1 MKLALLSDLHANR
14 HALQACLADARTRD
28 ASQYAFLGDLVGYGG
43 EPGAV
48 LDTVMEMA
56 SRGAWVLRGNHDDAA
71 LAPLANSGRADH
83 AGAVWTAGKL
93 TTAQRDFLAGLPMT
107 LRHEFILLVHASARE
122 PERWTYVVDAQRAA
136 DSLDFAGDATHVFGG
151 HVHEQ
156 RLFFQGSVGKTM
168 AFEPTP
174 GIAVP
179 VPRHRR
185 WLATVGSVGQ
195 PRDGRSEA
203 MYALFDSDALKLTFV
218 RVPYDHAAAARAVR
232 AAGLP
237 EPDALRLGEGR

>member
-14 HALQACLADARTRD
+14 HALEACLSDARARH

-43 EPGAV
+43 EPRAV

-56 SRGAWVLRGNHDDAA
+56 AQGAWVVRGNHDDAA
-71 LAPLANSGRADH
+71 LAPVAGSTRADQ
-83 AGAVWTAGKL
+83 AGAAWTATQL
-93 TTAQRDFLAGLPMT
+93 TPADRAFLSGLPMT
-107 LRHEFILLVHASARE
+107 LRRDFILLVHASAHE
-122 PERWTYVVDAQRAA
+122 PERWTYVTDARRAG
-136 DSLDFAGDATHVFGG
+136 DSLDHADGASHVFSG

-156 RLFFQGSVGKTM
+156 RLFYRGAAGRAM

-174 GIAVP
+174 GVAVP

-185 WLATVGSVGQ
+185 WVATVGSTGQ
-195 PRDGRSEA
+195 PRDGRSDA
-203 MYALFDSDALKLTFV
+203 MYALFDTGAMTLTFL
-218 RVPYDHAAAARAVR
+218 RVPYDHAAAARAIR

-237 EPDALRLGEGR
+237 ELDAARLALGR